1 MRVDSRGRVRF
12 GHKGY
17 RIDITVRG
25 VHVYS
30 RVGRN
35 NEFAMYFAVPVWLLD
50 EEFCGKLAAAY
61 KTLRNG

>member
-25 VHVYS
+25 IHVYS
-30 RVGRN
+30 RSGRN

-50 EEFCGKLAAAY
+50 EEFSRKMTEAY
-61 KTLRNG
+61 RTLRA